1 MSLDQIINDAFEPI
15 ATFCDSVVMYSLS
28 LRFENPLTEIV
39 TELSLPLIVVW
50 LAAAGLFFTCYLK
63 FLNIRHFKHAFDCL
77 THKFDEPNAKGQISN
92 FDSLAACLSAT
103 IGLGNIAGVAVAVT
117 IGGPGAAFW
126 MGVMGIIGMGSK
138 FAEVTLGVKYRR
150 FPGMDPAIEK
160 DSHVGADV
168 AGGPMYYIKDG
179 FTARGMKP
187 LGVFLAGMF
196 AVCCIGAA
204 IGGGNMFQ
212 ANQVYGQAL
221 YATGGETSFLFEKGW
236 LFGIALAI
244 AAGLVTLGGVKS
256 IARVAAKLT
265 PAMAILYIIAGL
277 IVIGVNYQNIP
288 SAILQIFY
296 GAFSLEAGWGG
307 LVGAMIAGFKRA
319 LFANEAGLG
328 TAAIIQASA
337 KTDFPVRQGL
347 VGGLGP
353 FLDTFFVCMVTAL
366 VIIVSGVYQG
376 AGQMEGIALT
386 SRAFETVIPHF
397 DIVLTFVVFLF
408 AYSTIIVYS
417 YYGEICAGYL
427 FGNTKRVIVGFRI
440 IFLFFIV
447 IGTSA
452 SLGNVLTFSDA
463 MFFSMSI
470 PNIIGL
476 YLLSRELKRDVT
488 EYVIL
493 MGLEKPPA
501 KSLL

>member
-1 MSLDQIINDAFEPI
+1 MSFDQLIDNAFAPI
-15 ATFCDSVVMYSLS
+15 ADICEKIIFLNIPLS
-28 LRFENPLTEIV
+28 FANPSTGTV
-39 TELSLPLIVVW
+39 TDINLPLIVLW
-50 LAAAGLFFTCYLK
+50 LAAAGIFFTIYLK

-77 THKFDEPNAKGQISN
+77 THKYDEPNAKGEISN

-126 MGVMGIIGMGSK
+126 MGVMGILGMGSK
-138 FAEVTLGVKYRR
+138 FAEVTLGVKYRH
-150 FPGMDPAIEK
+150 FPKA
-160 DSHVGADV
+160 DSASKVSGEV
-168 AGGPMYYIKDG
+168 AGGPMYYLRDG
-179 FTARGMKP
+179 FAARGMKP
-187 LGVFLAGMF
+187 VGVFLAAMF
-196 AVCCIGAA
+196 AVCCIGGA

-212 ANQVYGQAL
+212 SNQVYQQVL

-236 LFGIALAI
+236 LFGIGLAI
-244 AAGLVTLGGVKS
+244 MAGLVTLGGVKS
-256 IARVAAKLT
+256 IAKVAAKLT
-265 PAMAILYIIAGL
+265 PTMALLYIVAGL
-277 IVIGVNYQNIP
+277 VVIAVNYQNIP
-288 SAILQIFY
+288 SAFGQIFH

-307 LVGAMIAGFKRA
+307 LIGAMIAGFKRA
-319 LFANEAGLG
+319 LFANEAGIG

-376 AGQMEGIALT
+376 AGEMQGIDLT
-386 SRAFETVIPHF
+386 SRAFETVFPFF
-397 DIVLTFVVFLF
+397 DIVLTVVVFLF

-427 FGNTKRVIVGFRI
+427 FGNSKLVIIGFRI
-440 IFLFFIV
+440 IFLMFIV
-447 IGTSA
+447 IGAAA
-452 SLGNVLTFSDA
+452 SLGNVIRFSDA

-488 EYVIL
+488 EYTSL
-493 MGLEKPPA
+493 MGLK
-501 KSLL
+501 K

>member
-1 MSLDQIINDAFEPI
+1 MSLDQTIDNAFAPI
-15 ATFCDSVVMYSLS
+15 AHFSDQLIMFKVALPFM
-28 LRFENPLTEIV
+28 NAAGAPLQ
-39 TELSLPLIVVW
+39 LPLIVVW

-63 FLNIRHFKHAFDCL
+63 FLNIRHFKHAIDCL
-77 THKFDEPNAKGQISN
+77 TNKYEEPNAKGQISN
-92 FDSLAACLSAT
+92 FDSLASCLSAT

-138 FAEVTLGVKYRR
+138 FAEVTLGVKYRHY
-150 FPGMDPAIEK
+150 PNTNDPTE
-160 DSHVGADV
+160 V
-168 AGGPMYYIKDG
+168 AGGPMYYLKDG
-179 FTARGMKP
+179 FANHGMKR
-187 LGVFLAGMF
+187 LGAFLAGLF

-212 ANQVYGQAL
+212 ANQVYGQVL
-221 YATGGETSFLFEKGW
+221 YATGGEESFLFQKGW
-236 LFGIALAI
+236 AFGIALAI
-244 AAGLVTLGGVKS
+244 LAGLVTLGGVKS
-256 IARVAAKLT
+256 IAKVAAKLT
-265 PAMAILYIIAGL
+265 PSMAMLYILAGFVVIAF
-277 IVIGVNYQNIP
+277 NYQNIP
-288 SAILQIFY
+288 SAFGQIFH
-296 GAFSLEAGWGG
+296 GAFSFDAGWGG
-307 LVGAMIAGFKRA
+307 LVGAIIAGFQRA

-366 VIIVSGVYQG
+366 VIIVSGVYQEG
-376 AGQMEGIALT
+376 SGVEGIALT

-397 DIVLTFVVFLF
+397 EILLTVVVFLF

-417 YYGEICAGYL
+417 YYGEIAAGYL
-427 FGNTKRVIVGFRI
+427 FGNTKKVIMGFRI
-440 IFLFFIV
+440 IFLTFV
-447 IGTSA
+447 VVGA
-452 SLGNVLTFSDA
+452 SVSLNNVLTFSDA

-476 YLLSRELKRDVT
+476 YLLAKELKRDVT
-488 EYVIL
+488 EYVTVH
-493 MGLEKPPA
+493 GLEKPSVKLPQ
-501 KSLL
+501 

>member
-1 MSLDQIINDAFEPI
+1 MSFDKLIDDIFAPVADICEKVIFMNLP
-15 ATFCDSVVMYSLS
+15 LS
-28 LRFENPLTEIV
+28 FENPSTGTV
-39 TELSLPLIVVW
+39 TDINLPLIVLW
-50 LAAAGLFFTCYLK
+50 LAAAGIFFTIYLN

-77 THKFDEPNAKGQISN
+77 THKFDEPNAKGEISN

-126 MGVMGIIGMGSK
+126 MGVMGILGMGSK
-138 FAEVTLGVKYRR
+138 FAEVTLGVKYRH
-150 FPGMDPAIEK
+150 FPKTDNPSE
-160 DSHVGADV
+160 V
-168 AGGPMYYIKDG
+168 AGGPMYYLRDG
-179 FTARGMKP
+179 FANRGMKSI
-187 LGVFLAGMF
+187 GVFLAAMF
-196 AVCCIGAA
+196 AVCCIGGA

-212 ANQVYGQAL
+212 SNQVYQQVL

-236 LFGIALAI
+236 LFGIVLAI
-244 AAGLVTLGGVKS
+244 LAGLVTLGGVKS
-256 IARVAAKLT
+256 IAKVAAKLT
-265 PAMAILYIIAGL
+265 PTMALLYIISGL
-277 IVIGVNYQNIP
+277 IVIAVNYQNIP
-288 SAILQIFY
+288 TAFGQIFN

-307 LVGAMIAGFKRA
+307 LIGAMIAGFKRA
-319 LFANEAGLG
+319 LFANEAGIG

-366 VIIVSGVYQG
+366 VIIVSGVYQSG
-376 AGQMEGIALT
+376 GGMQGIDLT
-386 SRAFETVIPHF
+386 SKAFETVFPFF
-397 DIVLTFVVFLF
+397 DIVLTVIVFLF

-427 FGNTKRVIVGFRI
+427 FGNSKAVVVGFRI

-447 IGTSA
+447 IGAAA
-452 SLGNVLTFSDA
+452 SLGNVIRFSDA

-476 YLLSRELKRDVT
+476 YLMSRELKRDVK
-488 EYVIL
+488 EYVTN
-493 MGLEKPPA
+493 MGLEK
-501 KSLL
+501 

>member
-1 MSLDQIINDAFEPI
+1 MSLDQIIDNAFAPI
-15 ATFCDSVVMYSLS
+15 ANFSDQLIMFKITLPI
-28 LRFENPLTEIV
+28 LNAAGTPLQ
-39 TELSLPLIVVW
+39 LPLIVVW

-63 FLNIRHFKHAFDCL
+63 FLNIRHFKHAIDCL
-77 THKFDEPNAKGQISN
+77 THKYDEPNAKGQISN
-92 FDSLAACLSAT
+92 FDSLASCLSAT

-126 MGVMGIIGMGSK
+126 MGVMGLIGMGSK
-138 FAEVTLGVKYRR
+138 FAEVTLGVKYRQ
-150 FPGMDPAIEK
+150 FPNSDEPTA
-160 DSHVGADV
+160 V
-168 AGGPMYYIKDG
+168 AGGPMYYLKQG
-179 FTARGMKP
+179 FADRGMKP
-187 LGVFLAGMF
+187 LGVFLAAMF

-212 ANQVYGQAL
+212 SNQVYGQVL
-221 YATGGETSFLFEKGW
+221 YATGGENSFLFEKGW
-236 LFGIALAI
+236 AFGLALAI
-244 AAGLVTLGGVKS
+244 LAGLVTLGGVKS

-265 PAMAILYIIAGL
+265 PSMAMLYILAGF
-277 IVIGVNYQNIP
+277 IVIAFNYQNIP
-288 SAILQIFY
+288 NAFSQIFH
-296 GAFSLEAGWGG
+296 GAFSFDAGWGG
-307 LVGAMIAGFKRA
+307 LVGAIIAGFQRA

-347 VGGLGP
+347 IGGLGP

-366 VIIVSGVYQG
+366 VIIVSGVYQEG
-376 AGQMEGIALT
+376 SGVEGIALT

-397 DIVLTFVVFLF
+397 DILLTVVVFLF

-427 FGNTKRVIVGFRI
+427 FGNTKKVIMGFRI
-440 IFLFFIV
+440 VFLAFIV
-447 IGTSA
+447 IGASA

-476 YLLSRELKRDVT
+476 YLLSKELKRDVT
-488 EYVIL
+488 EYVTL
-493 MGLEKPPA
+493 VGLEKPSE
-501 KSLL
+501 KSPQ

>member
-1 MSLDQIINDAFEPI
+1 MSLDKMIDDAFAPI
-15 ATFCDSVVMYSLS
+15 ATFCDKMIMFSIPLH
-28 LRFENPLTEIV
+28 FENPLTGA
-39 TELSLPLIVVW
+39 TTDLSLPLIVIW
-50 LAAAGLFFTCYLK
+50 LAAAGVFFTCYLK
-63 FLNIRHFKHAFDCL
+63 FLNIRHFKHAIDCL
-77 THKFDEPNAKGQISN
+77 THKYDEPDAKGQISN
-92 FDSLAACLSAT
+92 FDSLASCLSAT

-126 MGVMGIIGMGSK
+126 MGIMGIIGMGSK
-138 FAEVTLGVKYRR
+138 FAEVTLGVKYRH
-150 FPGMDPAIEK
+150 FPRTDDPSE
-160 DSHVGADV
+160 V
-168 AGGPMYYIKDG
+168 AGGPMYYLKDG
-179 FTARGMKP
+179 FAARGMKP
-187 LGVFLAGMF
+187 LGVFLAAMF

-212 ANQVYGQAL
+212 ANQVYGQVL
-221 YATGGETSFLFEKGW
+221 YATGGENSFLFEKAW
-236 LFGIALAI
+236 VFGVALAI

-256 IARVAAKLT
+256 IAKVAAKLT
-265 PAMAILYIIAGL
+265 PAMAMLYIVAGIVVIA
-277 IVIGVNYQNIP
+277 VNYQNFP
-288 SAILQIFY
+288 SALAQIFH

-307 LVGAMIAGFKRA
+307 LIGAIIAGFKRA

-337 KTDFPVRQGL
+337 KTDFPVRQGM

-366 VIIVSGVYQG
+366 VIIVSGVYQEG
-376 AGQMEGIALT
+376 RGMEGIALT
-386 SRAFETVIPHF
+386 SRAFETVIPQF
-397 DIVLTFVVFLF
+397 DVVLTFIVFLF

-427 FGNTKRVIVGFRI
+427 FGNTKKVIIGFRI
-440 IFLFFIV
+440 IFLAFIV
-447 IGTSA
+447 IGASA

-488 EYVIL
+488 EYVTV
-493 MGLEKPPA
+493 MGLEKPSV
-501 KSLL
+501 KSPQ

>member
-1 MSLDQIINDAFEPI
+1 MSFDKVIDDIFQPVADICEKIIFLNI
-15 ATFCDSVVMYSLS
+15 HLS
-28 LRFENPLTEIV
+28 FENPASGTMTDIN
-39 TELSLPLIVVW
+39 LPLIVLW
-50 LAAAGLFFTCYLK
+50 LAAAGIFFTVYLR
-63 FLNIRHFKHAFDCL
+63 FLNVRHFKHAFDCL
-77 THKFDEPNAKGQISN
+77 THKYDEPNAKGEISN

-126 MGVMGIIGMGSK
+126 MGVMGILGMGSK
-138 FAEVTLGVKYRR
+138 FAEVTLGLKYRH
-150 FPGMDPAIEK
+150 FPNK
-160 DSHVGADV
+160 DNPSEV
-168 AGGPMYYIKDG
+168 AGGPMYYLRDG
-179 FTARGMKP
+179 FAARGMKP
-187 LGVFLAGMF
+187 LGIFLAGMF
-196 AVCCIGAA
+196 AVCCIGGA

-212 ANQVYGQAL
+212 SNQVYQQVL

-236 LFGIALAI
+236 LFGVVLAI
-244 AAGLVTLGGVKS
+244 LAGLVTLGGVKS
-256 IARVAAKLT
+256 IAKVAAKLT
-265 PAMAILYIIAGL
+265 PSMALLYIVAGM

-288 SAILQIFY
+288 NAFVQIFH

-307 LVGAMIAGFKRA
+307 LIGAMIAGFKRA
-319 LFANEAGLG
+319 LFANEAGIG
-328 TAAIIQASA
+328 TAAIIQSSA

-376 AGQMEGIALT
+376 AGEMQGIDLT
-386 SRAFETVIPHF
+386 SKAFETVFPFF
-397 DIVLTFVVFLF
+397 DIVLTVIVFLF

-427 FGNTKRVIVGFRI
+427 FGNSKAVIVGFRI

-447 IGTSA
+447 VGAAA
-452 SLGNVLTFSDA
+452 SLGNVIRFSDA

-476 YLLSRELKRDVT
+476 YLLSRELKRDT
-488 EYVIL
+488 REYL
-493 MGLEKPPA
+493 TNMGLEK
-501 KSLL
+501 

>member
-1 MSLDQIINDAFEPI
+1 MSFDSMIDAAFAPMADFFETIIFFNI
-15 ATFCDSVVMYSLS
+15 
-28 LRFENPLTEIV
+28 PLTFDSPSGPVDIK
-39 TELSLPLIVVW
+39 LPLIVIW
-50 LAAAGLFFTCYLK
+50 LAAAGLFFTFYLR

-77 THKFDEPNAKGQISN
+77 TRKYDEPDAKGQISN

-138 FAEVTLGVKYRR
+138 FAEVTLGVKYRH
-150 FPGMDPAIEK
+150 FPQTDDPAE
-160 DSHVGADV
+160 V
-168 AGGPMYYIKDG
+168 AGGPMYYLRDG
-179 FTARGMKP
+179 FANRGYKKIG
-187 LGVFLAGMF
+187 LFLAAMF
-196 AVCCIGAA
+196 AVCCIGGA

-212 ANQVYGQAL
+212 SNQVYQQAL
-221 YATGGETSFLFEKGW
+221 YITGGESSFLYEKGW
-236 LFGIALAI
+236 LFGLALAVL
-244 AAGLVTLGGVKS
+244 AGLVTLGGVKS
-256 IARVAAKLT
+256 IAKVAAKLT
-265 PAMAILYIIAGL
+265 PAMAMLYIVAGL
-277 IVIGVNYQNIP
+277 IVIAVNYKNIP
-288 SAILQIFY
+288 SAVGDIFSS
-296 GAFSLEAGWGG
+296 AWSIEAGWGG
-307 LVGAMIAGFKRA
+307 FIGAVIAGFKRA
-319 LFANEAGLG
+319 LFANEAGIG

-376 AGQMEGIALT
+376 AGEMQGIDLT
-386 SRAFETVIPHF
+386 SKAFETVFPFF
-397 DIVLTFVVFLF
+397 DVVLMVVVFLF

-427 FGNTKRVIVGFRI
+427 FGNSKGVIYGFRI
-440 IFLFFIV
+440 IFLLFIV
-447 IGTSA
+447 VGAAA
-452 SLGNVLTFSDA
+452 SLGNVIRFSDA

-476 YLLSRELKRDVT
+476 YLMSKELKADVK
-488 EYVIL
+488 EYL
-493 MGLEKPPA
+493 SHMGLKN
-501 KSLL
+501 